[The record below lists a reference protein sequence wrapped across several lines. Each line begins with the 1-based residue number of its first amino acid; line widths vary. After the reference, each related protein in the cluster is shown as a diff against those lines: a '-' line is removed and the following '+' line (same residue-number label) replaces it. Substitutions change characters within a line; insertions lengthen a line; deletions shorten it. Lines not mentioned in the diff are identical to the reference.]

1 MYIDKN
7 KFGGYTSQEEIK
19 NIMLNNAKT
28 YNLNYSHKKENR
40 WNLWMTDSGT
50 TLSFVLNNGL
60 FIPSIS
66 GLTKKTLEKFYS
78 TCPSDVDGWV
88 RASIKEYF
96 KETKRVLLDIDNQ
109 REIEAF
115 EAYMRRYYA
124 DMAAID
130 RDNETEAQKYN
141 RENDEFLTEEEYAQA
156 YQQEAQQL
164 VEDTQQLV
172 LKLKPV
178 KRSKKD
184 QPIPGQLS
192 LIDMKEVKKWKV
204 KVINIL

>member
-1 MYIDKN
+1 MSLEKN
-7 KFGGYTSQEEIK
+7 KFGGNCYQQEISC
-19 NIMLNNAKT
+19 IMLNNAKT

-50 TLSFVLNNGL
+50 TLSFVLNSGL

-96 KETKRVLLDIDNQ
+96 KETKRVLLDIDTQ

-130 RDNETEAQKYN
+130 RDDETEAQKYN

-184 QPIPGQLS
+184 QQIPGQLS
-192 LIDMKEVKKWKV
+192 LFDMKEFK
-204 KVINIL
+204 

>member
-96 KETKRVLLDIDNQ
+96 KETKRVLLDIDTQ

-184 QPIPGQLS
+184 QQIPGQLS
-192 LIDMKEVKKWKV
+192 LFDMKEFK
-204 KVINIL
+204 

>member
-1 MYIDKN
+1 MDN
-7 KFGGYTSQEEIK
+7 AKFGGHTSQEEIK
-19 NIMLNNAKT
+19 SIMLNNAKT

-130 RDNETEAQKYN
+130 RDDETEAQKYN

-184 QPIPGQLS
+184 QQIPGQLS
-192 LIDMKEVKKWKV
+192 LFDMKEFK
-204 KVINIL
+204 

>member
-1 MYIDKN
+1 MDN
-7 KFGGYTSQEEIK
+7 AKFGGHTSQEEIK

-96 KETKRVLLDIDNQ
+96 KETKRVLLDIDTQ

-124 DMAAID
+124 DMAATD
-130 RDNETEAQKYN
+130 RDDETEAQKYN

-184 QPIPGQLS
+184 QQIPGQLS
-192 LIDMKEVKKWKV
+192 LFDMKEFK
-204 KVINIL
+204 

>member
-1 MYIDKN
+1 MSLDKN
-7 KFGGYTSQEEIK
+7 KFGGHTSQEEIK

-96 KETKRVLLDIDNQ
+96 KETKRVLLDIDTQ

-124 DMAAID
+124 DIAAID

-184 QPIPGQLS
+184 QQIPGQLS
-192 LIDMKEVKKWKV
+192 LCDMKEFK
-204 KVINIL
+204 

>member
-7 KFGGYTSQEEIK
+7 KFGGHTSQEEIK

-141 RENDEFLTEEEYAQA
+141 RENGEFLTEEEYAQA

-184 QPIPGQLS
+184 QQIPGQLS
-192 LIDMKEVKKWKV
+192 LFDMKEFK
-204 KVINIL
+204 